1 MKHLRITVEGRV
13 YEVAVEIL
21 GAEPAPE
28 GPTRVRPAGAS
39 VRAAAAAPRVVPAA
53 SAKPA
58 AADDARSAGANTQQ
72 PAASALGA
80 SAAVAT
86 AEAVCSPL
94 TALVVSVDV
103 SVGQEVAAGDRL
115 ITLEAMKMNTIV
127 NAPKA
132 GTVTA
137 IHVASADAVEEGQP
151 LVTVE

>member
-21 GAEPAPE
+21 GTESAAEAQARP
-28 GPTRVRPAGAS
+28 RPASAS
-39 VRAAAAAPRVVPAA
+39 ARAAAAAPAQTVATPV
-53 SAKPA
+53 SPA
-58 AADDARSAGANTQQ
+58 AAPTSTPTQQ
-72 PAASALGA
+72 TAAAPAAANSGG
-80 SAAVAT
+80 AAVAT
-86 AEAVCSPL
+86 ADAVCSPL

-103 SVGQEVAAGDRL
+103 SVGQQVSAGDRL

-127 NAPKA
+127 NATRA
-132 GTVTA
+132 GTVSA